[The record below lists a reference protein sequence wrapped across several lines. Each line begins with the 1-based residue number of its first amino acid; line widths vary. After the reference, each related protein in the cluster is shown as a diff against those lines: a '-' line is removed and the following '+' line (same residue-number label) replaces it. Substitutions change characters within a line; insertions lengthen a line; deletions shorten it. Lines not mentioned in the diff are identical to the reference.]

1 MTAPRVHP
9 PEGPPVESG
18 LYPLVAPRIRTRIR
32 TALAAADR
40 DQKDVAAWLGFHPSQ
55 VTKRM
60 HGDIEW
66 RLSELITIAKHLRVP
81 ISALLDD
88 REAVSR

>member
-1 MTAPRVHP
+1 MPTPIGDV
-9 PEGPPVESG
+9 
-18 LYPLVAPRIRTRIR
+18 VAPRIRTRIR

-40 DQKDVAAWLGFHPSQ
+40 DQKDVAAWIGVHPSQ
-55 VTKRM
+55 VTGRM
-60 HGDIEW
+60 HGRIEW

-88 REAVSR
+88 SEAVTTR

>member
-1 MTAPRVHP
+1 MGNPVPHP
-9 PEGPPVESG
+9 ALRAELARAGVE
-18 LYPLVAPRIRTRIR
+18 
-32 TALAAADR
+32 
-40 DQKDVAAWLGFHPSQ
+40 QKQVAAWLGFHPSQ